1 VTGLQWWADHG
12 RAAALDRLCT
22 GRSIDRRFVADLDAD
37 CVGTVRQGG
46 DDPTAALFALHA
58 GLYDAHGAHAA
69 GAPRVPAPRSAA

>member
-12 RAAALDRLCT
+12 RAAALDRLHT

-37 CVGTVRQGG
+37 CTSTVDQGG
-46 DDPTAALFALHA
+46 GDVEAAMFAMHA

-69 GAPRVPAPRSAA
+69 TQRIPKPRGGA